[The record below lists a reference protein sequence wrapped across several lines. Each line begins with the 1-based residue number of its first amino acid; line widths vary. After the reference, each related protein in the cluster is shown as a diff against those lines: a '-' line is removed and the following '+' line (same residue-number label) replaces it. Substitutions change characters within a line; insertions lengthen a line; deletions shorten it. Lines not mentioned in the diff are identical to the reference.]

1 MKKQRLDVALVER
14 GLVETRAKAQ
24 SLIMARR
31 VLVNEQFVDKAG
43 ATVAA
48 DDDVRVAE
56 LEHPWVGRGGMKL
69 AHALE
74 QFGIDVTGKVCAD
87 IGASTGGFT
96 DVMLKKGA
104 AKVYAIDVGH
114 GQIDVSLRNDPRVV
128 NREKVNARYL
138 RPENFEEP
146 IEFVSIDVSFISLKL
161 ILPAV
166 AGFLHGELVALIK
179 PQFEVGK
186 HEVGKGGIVRDDEK
200 RRAAVDGVV
209 AFARE
214 NGFDVKGLIESPIK
228 GAEGNVEY
236 LMYGLRIEDRRRS
249 DPQSSIL
256 HPQSRK
262 YSRSPSR
269 HESGRSPV
277 SRS

>member
-14 GLVETRAKAQ
+14 GLCETRSKAQ

-31 VLVNEQFVDKAG
+31 ILVNGQHVDKAG
-43 ATVAA
+43 ANVA
-48 DDDVRVAE
+48 DDDELRIEA

-69 AHALE
+69 AHALRE
-74 QFGIDVTGKVCAD
+74 FGISVDGKICAD

-96 DVMLKKGA
+96 DVMLKSGA
-104 AKVYAIDVGH
+104 KKVYAIDVGY

-138 RPENFEEP
+138 TAVDFEDA
-146 IEFVSIDVSFISLKL
+146 IDFVSIDVSFIPLKL

-166 AGFLHGELVALIK
+166 ATFLRGELVALVK

-186 HEVGKGGIVRDDEK
+186 ADVGKGGIVRDEIK
-200 RRAAVDGVV
+200 RTAAVDAVV

-214 NGFDVKGLIESPIK
+214 IGFEVRGVIESPVK

-236 LMYGLRIEDRRRS
+236 LMYAGNLADRA
-249 DPQSSIL
+249 I
-256 HPQSRK
+256 
-262 YSRSPSR
+262 
-269 HESGRSPV
+269 
-277 SRS
+277 

>member
-14 GLVETRAKAQ
+14 GLCETRSKAQ

-31 VLVNEQFVDKAG
+31 ILVNGQHVDKAG
-43 ATVAA
+43 ANVA
-48 DDDVRVAE
+48 DDDEVRIEA

-69 AHALE
+69 AHALHE
-74 QFGIDVTGKVCAD
+74 FRISVEEKICAD

-96 DVMLKKGA
+96 DVMLKSGA
-104 AKVYAIDVGH
+104 KKVYAIDVGY

-138 RPENFEEP
+138 TAADFEDV
-146 IEFVSIDVSFISLKL
+146 IEFVSIDVSFIPLKL

-166 AGFLHGELVALIK
+166 ATFLRGELVALIK

-186 HEVGKGGIVRDDEK
+186 ADVGKGGIVRDEIK
-200 RRAAVDGVV
+200 RAAAVDAVV
-209 AFARE
+209 VFARE
-214 NGFDVKGLIESPIK
+214 IGFEVRGVIESPVK

-236 LMYGLRIEDRRRS
+236 LMYAGNLADRA
-249 DPQSSIL
+249 I
-256 HPQSRK
+256 
-262 YSRSPSR
+262 
-269 HESGRSPV
+269 
-277 SRS
+277 

>member
-14 GLVETRAKAQ
+14 GICETRSKAQ

-31 VLVNEQFVDKAG
+31 ILVNGQHSDKAG
-43 ATVAA
+43 ANVA
-48 DDDVRVAE
+48 DDDELRIEE

-69 AHALE
+69 AHALRE
-74 QFGIDVTGKVCAD
+74 FGISVEGKICAD

-96 DVMLKKGA
+96 DVMLKSGA
-104 AKVYAIDVGH
+104 KKVYAIDVGY

-138 RPENFEEP
+138 SAADFDDV
-146 IEFVSIDVSFISLKL
+146 IEFVSIDVSFIPLKL

-166 AGFLHGELVALIK
+166 ATFLRGDLVALIK

-186 HEVGKGGIVRDDEK
+186 ADVGKGGIVRDETK
-200 RRAAVDGVV
+200 RAAAVDAVV
-209 AFARE
+209 TFARE
-214 NGFDVKGLIESPIK
+214 IGFDVRGVIESPVK

-236 LMYGLRIEDRRRS
+236 LMYAGNLENRAI
-249 DPQSSIL
+249 
-256 HPQSRK
+256 
-262 YSRSPSR
+262 
-269 HESGRSPV
+269 
-277 SRS
+277 